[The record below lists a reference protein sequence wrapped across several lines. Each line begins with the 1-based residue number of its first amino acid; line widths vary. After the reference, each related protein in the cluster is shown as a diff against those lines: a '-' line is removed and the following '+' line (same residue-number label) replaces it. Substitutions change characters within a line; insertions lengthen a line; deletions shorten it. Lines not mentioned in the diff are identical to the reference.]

1 MFWVA
6 VLRYGI
12 LVVGASAL
20 YLFVGPVRVRPT
32 WFGRMTGVIMTCLIA
47 LFTLLVAV
55 RGPVGAGLTRLTE
68 IALGSMLVATTL
80 QVLVMGWYNLR
91 LLTGAARQAE
101 RVVHDVKWKP

>member
-1 MFWVA
+1 
-6 VLRYGI
+6 
-12 LVVGASAL
+12 
-20 YLFVGPVRVRPT
+20 
-32 WFGRMTGVIMTCLIA
+32 MTGVIMTCLIA

-68 IALGSMLVATTL
+68 IALGSMLVATAL